1 MMLLM
6 ANRSLCQET
15 GTVKNNGSVYAKKN
29 AALTLKNKMQA
40 TAVLLDAIIS
50 SMNSLNSLIKKEN
63 YRNRITAFNN
73 PANTDI
79 GFSLE
84 SEIQKALKPLLD
96 KSRNVNTSK
105 FSGIVSSLIGN
116 APGIKQAK
124 VIGGAGNL
132 FSSIIGI
139 VGNLA
144 VAEKRITREDLDTF
158 IITTNRYFLQYE
170 KLNQANIAFDQ
181 QIDKLSL
188 KLQELQ
194 FDTREYLLDMIS
206 LLYKINNRQV
216 LKSKSPEELLL
227 QYLDKTVLDTLIT
240 DTSPII
246 YPADAIKSGKDI
258 VYGIQKL
265 FTEYQKI
272 YSDNYNQ
279 IKQILSQSKELG
291 KHIDIRQVDNAL
303 QELQQLYA
311 ESKDADVLNIRLN
324 TLSERLK
331 ALVNAEQ
338 MK

>member
-1 MMLLM
+1 MLLIT
-6 ANRSLCQET
+6 NISFCQEI
-15 GTVKNNGSVYAKKN
+15 GISKNNGSVYAKKN
-29 AALTLKNKMQA
+29 AALTIKNKMQA
-40 TAVLLDAIIS
+40 TSVLLDAIIS

-84 SEIQKALKPLLD
+84 SEIQKALKPMLD
-96 KSRNVNTSK
+96 KSRNVNTNK
-105 FSGIVSSLIGN
+105 FSGIISSLIGN
-116 APGIKQAK
+116 TAGLKQAK
-124 VIGGAGNL
+124 AISGAGNL
-132 FSSIIGI
+132 FSSIIGM

-144 VAEKRITREDLDTF
+144 VGEKRITREDLDTF

-206 LLYKINNRQV
+206 LLYKLNNRQA

-227 QYLDKTVLDTLIT
+227 QYLDQAVLDTLIK
-240 DTSPII
+240 DSSPIV

-279 IKQILSQSKELG
+279 IKQILLQSKELG
-291 KHIDIRQVDNAL
+291 KHIDSRQVDNAL

-331 ALVNAEQ
+331 TLVNAEQ